1 MIQKGDVVGWSNI
14 LKKETVPQE
23 VGLVIQTNISIEG
36 NDYSFAKVL
45 WNDGNISNVP
55 VKLIY
60 VLNDS
65 KEKDRDINLDSN
77 NSQ

>member
-1 MIQKGDVVGWSNI
+1 MIQKGDVVSWSNI
-14 LKKETVPQE
+14 FKKEAVPEE

-45 WNDGNISNVP
+45 WNNGNISNVP
-55 VKLIY
+55 VRLIY
-60 VLNDS
+60 VLSNS

>member
-1 MIQKGDVVGWSNI
+1 MIQKGDVVSWSNI
-14 LKKETVPQE
+14 LKKEAVPEE
-23 VGLVIQTNISIEG
+23 VGLVIQTNINIEG

-45 WNDGNISNVP
+45 WNNGNISNVP

-60 VLNDS
+60 VLSNS